1 MIKSFKHKG
10 LQQLFEYD
18 VSKLINSAQEQR
30 IRTILRVLDG
40 AERINDIN
48 LPGFGLHKLK
58 GFKKERW
65 SVKVSGNWRITFHY
79 QNSDVFD
86 VNMEDYH

>member
-10 LQQLFEYD
+10 LRQLYETD
-18 VSKLINSAQEQR
+18 SAKLINPAQEEK
-30 IRTILRVLDG
+30 IRTILDVLDG

-58 GFKKERW
+58 GFKQDRW
-65 SVKVSGNWRITFHY
+65 SVKVSGNWRITFHFT
-79 QNSDVFD
+79 SGDVYD
-86 VNMEDYH
+86 INLEDYH